1 MVSGERFGGRTPW
14 RWGPLGSNDR
24 EEKLE
29 RVASFA
35 GWAGLMD
42 SAHEE
47 NVFLLFQSIFHT
59 TQKWKIIPGKYLGSL
74 EIYENFPEGR
84 LEYLELLLF
93 WALWPKVNEIQMK
106 NWIQLWI

>member
-1 MVSGERFGGRTPW
+1 
-14 RWGPLGSNDR
+14 
-24 EEKLE
+24 
-29 RVASFA
+29 
-35 GWAGLMD
+35 MD

-84 LEYLELLLF
+84 LEYLERLLF
-93 WALWPKVNEIQMK
+93 WAL
-106 NWIQLWI
+106 